1 MSTAPH
7 IDAASPAF
15 PGDPSPQPPFNFRD
29 SLRSLVLWPVGI
41 CFFAAAV
48 ASVRLAA
55 KFTDLRR
62 IDSLLKW
69 YSRLIPSAIGVK
81 VNVEGADLL
90 DLSKSYVYVLNHVN
104 IFDMLVVYQAI
115 PQYTRAFEHIDHFSW
130 PIVGPFLHAIGQ
142 IPVYPQ
148 DKRKTVKSLRKAAEL
163 LAAGESFTVLPEGER
178 TLDGSLGPFYL
189 GAFNLA
195 INAGVSVVPMAIRG
209 GRAVS
214 RRGDWRFRPGV
225 EEVLVGAPVSTNG
238 LTPSH
243 ASDLAE
249 ECRQIIIDLLHG
261 RRAPG
266 A

>member
-1 MSTAPH
+1 MTPH

-15 PGDPSPQPPFNFRD
+15 PGDSTPQPPFNFGD
-29 SLRSLVLWPVGI
+29 SLRSLAHWPVGI
-41 CFFAAAV
+41 GLFAAAV
-48 ASVRLAA
+48 ATVRVAA
-55 KFTDLRR
+55 KFTDLHR
-62 IDSLLKW
+62 IDSLLKI
-69 YSRLIPSAIGVK
+69 YSRIIPKAIGVK
-81 VNVEGADLL
+81 VKVEGADLL

-104 IFDMLVVYQAI
+104 IFDMLVIYQAI

-130 PIVGPFLHAIGQ
+130 PIIGPFLQVVGQ
-142 IPVYPQ
+142 IPVYPK
-148 DKRKTVKSLRKAAEL
+148 DKRKTVKSLRMAAEL
-163 LAAGESFTVLPEGER
+163 LAQGESFTVLPEGER
-178 TLDGSLGPFYL
+178 TLDGSLGPFHL

-195 INAGVSVVPMAIRG
+195 IKAGVSVVPMAIRG

-225 EEVLVGAPVSTNG
+225 EEVLVGAPVSTKG
-238 LTPSH
+238 LTTSG
-243 ASDLAE
+243 AIGLAK

>member
-1 MSTAPH
+1 
-7 IDAASPAF
+7 
-15 PGDPSPQPPFNFRD
+15 
-29 SLRSLVLWPVGI
+29 VGI
-41 CFFAAAV
+41 GLFAAAV

-62 IDSLLKW
+62 IDSLLKL
-69 YSRLIPSAIGVK
+69 YSRLIPSAIGVR
-81 VNVEGADLL
+81 VNVVGADLL

-104 IFDMLVVYQAI
+104 VFDMFVIYQAI
-115 PQYTRAFEHIDHFSW
+115 PQYTRAFEHVDHFSW
-130 PIVGPFLHAIGQ
+130 PIVGPFLNAVGQ

-148 DKRKTVKSLRKAAEL
+148 DKRKTVKSLRMAAKL
-163 LAAGESFTVLPEGER
+163 LEKGESFTVLPEGVR
-178 TLDGSLGPFYL
+178 TLDGSLGPFHL

-225 EEVLVGAPVSTNG
+225 EEVLMGAPVSTEG
-238 LTPSH
+238 LTASN